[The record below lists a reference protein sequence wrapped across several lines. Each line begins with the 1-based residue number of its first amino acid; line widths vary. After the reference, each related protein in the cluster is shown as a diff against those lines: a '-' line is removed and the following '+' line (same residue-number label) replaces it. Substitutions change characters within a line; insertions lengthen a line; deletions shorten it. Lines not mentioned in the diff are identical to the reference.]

1 MNTYSTSDGERFT
14 ESQIKAKIREAK
26 AKALQKQIDEY
37 GYNFCE
43 EGQCGKNANGTYL
56 DCSHDYSV
64 GQSKKDG
71 KVEQSWN
78 VKNIVIRCRKLPSKK
93 GWIRFT
99 I

>member
-1 MNTYSTSDGERFT
+1 MNTYQTSTGERFT

-26 AKALQKQIDEY
+26 SKALQRQIDEH
-37 GYNFCE
+37 GFNFCE
-43 EGQCGKNANGTYL
+43 QCGRNSSNTRL

-78 VKNIVIRCRKLPSKK
+78 VKNIVIRCRECHQKK
-93 GWIRFT
+93 DGLNLQFI
-99 I
+99 